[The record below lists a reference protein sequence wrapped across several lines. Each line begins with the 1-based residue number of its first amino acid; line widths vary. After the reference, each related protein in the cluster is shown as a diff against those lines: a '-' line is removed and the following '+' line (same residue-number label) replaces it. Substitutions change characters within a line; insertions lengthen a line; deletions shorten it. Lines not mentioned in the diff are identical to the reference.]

1 MIKALRKEE
10 GYVITLAASTPISV
24 TMTPVPAGR
33 TNEIF
38 CMQYT
43 PPSPP
48 PAGARRG
55 RGTAGKIGVK
65 LTRKRIEKRIKF
77 KIFEQ

>member
-1 MIKALRKEE
+1 
-10 GYVITLAASTPISV
+10 
-24 TMTPVPAGR
+24 
-33 TNEIF
+33 
-38 CMQYT
+38 MQYT